1 MGVLRRIALVSLFA
15 CGNETVA
22 AEPPVGSGRTSTYS
36 TEKRTGIATFYD
48 ADGSGNC
55 SFPASPNDLD
65 VAAFNTEE
73 YAGSATCGACV
84 NVKGARGDVTVR
96 IVDRCP
102 GCERGHLDLSREAF
116 AKIDEPIR
124 GRVPIEYQLVPCNVT
139 GNVSYHVKDGA
150 SKFWTALQ
158 VRNHKLPITT
168 VEYKKSGAWVAM
180 KRESY
185 NYFVEAKGVGDQPN
199 GLELRI
205 TAVDGQTLTDTVPGT
220 IVENTLLAGSAQF
233 R

>member
-1 MGVLRRIALVSLFA
+1 MVRRILLVSLVA
-15 CGNETVA
+15 CGSSETKTDSG
-22 AEPPVGSGRTSTYS
+22 GSPGSASTYS
-36 TEKRTGIATFYD
+36 TEKKTGIATFYD

-84 NVKGARGDVTVR
+84 SVKGARGEITVR

-102 GCERGHLDLSREAF
+102 GCERGHIDLSREAF
-116 AKIDEPIR
+116 AKIDEPKR
-124 GRVPIEYQLVPCNVT
+124 GRVPIEYQFVPCNVT

-168 VEYKKSGAWVAM
+168 LEYKKNGAWVAM
-180 KRESY
+180 KRETY
-185 NYFVEAKGVGDQPN
+185 NYFVESSGVGDQPS
-199 GLELRI
+199 GLELRV
-205 TAVDGQTLTDTVPGT
+205 TAVDGQTLTDSVSGT
-220 IVENTLLAGSAQF
+220 IVENVLLSGSAQF